1 VRNILYLTELGF
13 YDGLNFH
20 RIIPGFMAQGG
31 CPLGR
36 GNGGPGYNL
45 KLEAHQDVKHDEP
58 GVLSMARSR
67 MPDSAGSQF
76 FITFGKV
83 SHLDGQYTV
92 FGRITD
98 GREVLKE
105 LEAAGNPNPRSN
117 GVPPQKEIV
126 IRNAEIRQVTKDPEP
141 DE

>member
-1 VRNILYLTELGF
+1 
-13 YDGLNFH
+13 
-20 RIIPGFMAQGG
+20 
-31 CPLGR
+31 
-36 GNGGPGYNL
+36 
-45 KLEAHQDVKHDEP
+45 
-58 GVLSMARSR
+58 